1 MQDSFGKGVIA
12 LVRGQLRGMHREA
25 TCELLARK
33 RPLPGAGQFGMRRYE
48 YTQFSIVQAPADF
61 PDGKYTVTT
70 EDGQELP
77 VTKLHGLWMIE
88 KTERSSGETPGEC
101 A

>member
-1 MQDSFGKGVIA
+1 MGRDGV
-12 LVRGQLRGMHREA
+12 
-25 TCELLARK
+25 CELLARK
-33 RPLPGAGQFGMRRYE
+33 RPLPGSGPLAFRRYE

-61 PDGKYTVTT
+61 PDGEYTVTA

-77 VTKLHGLWMIE
+77 VTRAQGLWIIHNADE
-88 KTERSSGETPGEC
+88 GYEARPQEC